1 MTYVKST
8 IIQNIALRSLLLGG
22 VLLLSACQ
30 MLPGSSAK
38 STAAAAGP
46 QEVTAAVQ
54 TQFDAAI
61 AAQNAQQW
69 PQAEQQYKQLLE
81 KYPQLSGP
89 ALNLALIYAQT
100 DRPQLAEE
108 YFERALQINPNNV
121 VAADQYGVWLRS
133 QGRFDA
139 AEKIYLQ
146 ALSSHPDHADTH
158 LNLAILYDLYLGK
171 LPQALEHYQRY
182 LELVNDEKSPVH
194 GWVADLQR
202 RIQSAG

>member
-1 MTYVKST
+1 LSR
-8 IIQNIALRSLLLGG
+8 RSLLLCGA
-22 VLLLSACQ
+22 LLLSACQ
-30 MLPGSSAK
+30 MISGSGGADTNAK
-38 STAAAAGP
+38 KTAAGT
-46 QEVTAAVQ
+46 QEVTTAVQ
-54 TQFDAAI
+54 AQFDAAV

-100 DRPQLAEE
+100 ERPQLADE
-108 YFERALQINPNNV
+108 YFQRASQINPNNV
-121 VAADQYGVWLRS
+121 VAANQYGVWLRG
-133 QGRFDA
+133 QGRFDD
-139 AEKIYLQ
+139 AERIYLQ
-146 ALSSHPDHADTH
+146 ILGTHPDSADTH
-158 LNLAILYDLYLGK
+158 LNLAILYDLYLRK

-202 RIQSAG
+202 RLQSAG